1 MELTISKIIS
11 ILQKLAINQVH
22 NLEGLKILGLI
33 VLHLIIIIYLVII
46 NNNLKPFLNQVFLSR
61 TKIKINLLVIILLDK
76 SKQIQTHSNHLTSFN
91 LLKISIIKIKT
102 FLEEHKITNRIRT
115 IRG

>member
-33 VLHLIIIIYLVII
+33 VLHLIIIYLVII
-46 NNNLKPFLNQVFLSR
+46 NNNLKLFLNQVFLSR

-91 LLKISIIKIKT
+91 LLKISIIKIKA